1 MFDQN
6 NLFDIYCQGICDVSH
21 DFNKQEGHQPSGN
34 APCVGIVPKT
44 RGNATMLSVK
54 TAKAGAGEGM
64 GCNRASAR
72 AVKVGFGKKN
82 TKVRSISHW
91 SPYDPVGVVNADP

>member
-1 MFDQN
+1 MPFAH
-6 NLFDIYCQGICDVSH
+6 LLPH
-21 DFNKQEGHQPSGN
+21 DPSGN

-54 TAKAGAGEGM
+54 TAKAGAGEEM
-64 GCNRASAR
+64 GCNRAGAR

-82 TKVRSISHW
+82 TKVRSISHC
-91 SPYDPVGVVNADP
+91 SPYDCVRVVNADP